1 LLLIFFVVAHSISGQ
16 ICLVNGI
23 TTSWKTMYKETK
35 IFTSLQETVDQATE
49 THFRIILPKN
59 VFTMNSSLRISN
71 KKIELI
77 GVPFLN
83 QVLELF
89 EEVCILLFCC
99 FVVLFVLM
107 QIFQ

>member
-35 IFTSLQETVDQATE
+35 IFASLQEAVDQAIE
-49 THFRIILPKN
+49 THFRLILPKG

-71 KKIELI
+71 KKIEPI

-83 QVLELF
+83 QVLKLF
-89 EEVCILLFCC
+89 EEVCICY
-99 FVVLFVLM
+99 FVVLFVCLY
-107 QIFQ
+107 